1 MIAFLILMFC
11 VVLPLLFLVD
21 FIMRNRGGSVSLL
34 IDNAD
39 LIQAIRS
46 DEGIQTI
53 DNALL
58 IQIMREERGG
68 FLQ

>member
-1 MIAFLILMFC
+1 MIAFLILMLC

-21 FIMRNRGGSVSLL
+21 FIMRSRSGSVSLL

-58 IQIMREERGG
+58 IQIMRNKEES
-68 FLQ
+68 

>member
-1 MIAFLILMFC
+1 MITFLLLMIF
-11 VVLPLLFLVD
+11 VIIPMLFLVD
-21 FIMRNRGGSVSLL
+21 FIVRNSGRSSPLL

-39 LIQAIRS
+39 LIQAIRR

-58 IQIMREERGG
+58 IQAMRYKEEN
-68 FLQ
+68 

>member
-11 VVLPLLFLVD
+11 VVLPLLFLID
-21 FIMRNRGGSVSLL
+21 FIMRNRSGPVSLM

-58 IQIMREERGG
+58 IQAMRNKEEN
-68 FLQ
+68 

>member
-21 FIMRNRGGSVSLL
+21 FIVRNRGCSVSLL

-58 IQIMREERGG
+58 IQIMRNKEEN
-68 FLQ
+68 

>member
-1 MIAFLILMFC
+1 MIAFLILMLC

-46 DEGIQTI
+46 DERIQTI

-58 IQIMREERGG
+58 IQAMRNKEEN
-68 FLQ
+68 

>member
-11 VVLPLLFLVD
+11 VVISLLFLID
-21 FIMRNRGGSVSLL
+21 FIMRNRSGSSCLL

-58 IQIMREERGG
+58 IQAMRNKEEK
-68 FLQ
+68 

>member
-1 MIAFLILMFC
+1 MIAFLLTLLFVII
-11 VVLPLLFLVD
+11 PLLFLVD
-21 FIMRNRGGSVSLL
+21 FIVRNSGRSSPLV

-39 LIQAIRS
+39 LIQAIRR

-58 IQIMREERGG
+58 IQAMRYKEEN
-68 FLQ
+68 

>member
-1 MIAFLILMFC
+1 MVAFLILMFC
-11 VVLPLLFLVD
+11 VVLPVLFLVD
-21 FIMRNRGGSVSLL
+21 FIMRNRSDSVSLL

-46 DEGIQTI
+46 DEGIKTI

-58 IQIMREERGG
+58 IQIMRNKEEN
-68 FLQ
+68 